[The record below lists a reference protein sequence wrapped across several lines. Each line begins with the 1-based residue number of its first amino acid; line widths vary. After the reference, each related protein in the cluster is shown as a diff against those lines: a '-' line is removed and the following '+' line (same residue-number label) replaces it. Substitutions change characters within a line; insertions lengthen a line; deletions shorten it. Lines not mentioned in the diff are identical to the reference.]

1 MTPGLLEQHH
11 QQQSHQIS
19 PLGHT
24 SSAMADNN
32 ESFDYHVAASTSKQ
46 KMDIADVEAKFKD
59 VPDKYLMIIAHFLV
73 GAINDTEAMDRLNG
87 PILKASIANF
97 YWIFLIQ
104 YAILAMLGIVM
115 NVAIIAYIVY
125 HRLYRDV
132 THAFIINLA
141 FCHFV
146 QCAIVLPI
154 SLMVMLIQNWIFGQ
168 FLCFFLPMLQDIP
181 LHVAMITHILI
192 AWDRMR
198 WLGNPLK
205 GRFPAFVCCCAT
217 WLTGMVIA
225 LPYPIYTI
233 YVEIGEFSP
242 RLHGVGLCVVN
253 LMDDMHEYVRGLFF
267 LMYCAPT
274 VLLSYLYI
282 RTSQEL
288 RPPEE
293 PLAVML
299 YEHRADIR
307 MRQRNSSASS
317 VERSYSGAT
326 TATIGGGGGGGLNGN
341 SHHSTVYSGP
351 YSTGTATRSY
361 DLYSAEWD
369 VNREKRNQRNFGSM
383 AAAQVVCLCPLMI
396 LRFARLS
403 MEETYENQKHFDFT
417 YLMFVWIAF
426 LPTVI
431 FPCIYASQILPRE
444 EQERLRGYFRLS
456 TKRLPNKSIAK
467 RSNGCIE
474 ANGSGRG
481 GGGGRNGRGG
491 NSNGIGGRYS
501 DANTPSSRDNSIE
514 KDENTNTTQGTTS
527 IILNGEPYVGGLCGT
542 GSPGQTVM
550 GSAAGETMISQK
562 PENTKPSANGK
573 YQHQNSLNKEQ
584 SAAPP
589 LTARIPPPRQRNKE
603 GKSLKH
609 SDGTLSNDSST
620 AVHDS
625 KKYKRTKDHSSDVR
639 INVISDGKAKS
650 SANTNGSSRRGGS
663 ITSGTGSGGPTGLA
677 GQRKLTLESLDNRS
691 CSNMTASTYCN
702 GNSSLG
708 DDGDVSNFG
717 DGEDSSIVSGM
728 ILHGSSNGSSNALP
742 PYYEKKPSGMS
753 LYSSSIGGNGG
764 GMRTRD
770 MSFDDG
776 SSTFSRIDSSSTLAR
791 EMEIIDILERE
802 RSSIDMQELLQ
813 RDGHNESQKR
823 RDGER
828 RRLPDIGKI
837 CVRSPK
843 LKRDPYSYEKSNNTS
858 ITSLSAK
865 VPTSTD
871 PLRTNDAYSLSSSI
885 NEDDED
891 NSHILPY
898 DEENL
903 RSTKSSQRCSIDE
916 EVPSDFF
923 DGYAPGDTTAILPS
937 SAPAVSG
944 AVQYQYSRRLSRKS
958 SSHHNPGSAS
968 SHRMSKRDSFNSL
981 HSNDLI
987 AGAFGELDPT
997 QPLTKMSVIENRMV
1011 RRSGSSGRTSSF
1023 SSSARSSMKSR
1034 DYGHGSAHSTH
1045 PELDFR
1051 ENFLADL

>member
-1 MTPGLLEQHH
+1 MTPALFDEQVAVAAAAAM
-11 QQQSHQIS
+11 S
-19 PLGHT
+19 LT
-24 SSAMADNN
+24 TTTTTASSIDDN
-32 ESFDYHVAASTSKQ
+32 ESFDYHVAASTGNQ
-46 KMDIADVEAKFKD
+46 KMNMADVEAKYKD
-59 VPDKYLMIIAHFLV
+59 VPDRYLLLIAHFLA
-73 GAINDTEAMDRLNG
+73 GHINDTDAMDRFNG
-87 PILKASIANF
+87 PILKASIKNV

-125 HRLYRDV
+125 HRLYQDV

-146 QCAIVLPI
+146 QCAVVLPI

-233 YVEIGEFSP
+233 YVEIGEFLP
-242 RLHGVGLCVVN
+242 RLHGMGLCVVN

-267 LMYCAPT
+267 MMYCAPT

-326 TATIGGGGGGGLNGN
+326 TATIGGGGGGGSGLNGN
-341 SHHSTVYSGP
+341 SHHSTVFTGP

-431 FPCIYASQILPRE
+431 FPCIYATQILPRD

-456 TKRLPNKSIAK
+456 SKR
-467 RSNGCIE
+467 R
-474 ANGSGRG
+474 GSGAT
-481 GGGGRNGRGG
+481 GGRCSDG
-491 NSNGIGGRYS
+491 NI
-501 DANTPSSRDNSIE
+501 PSSRENSIE
-514 KDENTNTTQGTTS
+514 KDENTNTTQATTS
-527 IILNGEPYVGGLCGT
+527 IILNGDGYMSGLCGGT
-542 GSPGQTVM
+542 AGPAGAIIGPG
-550 GSAAGETMISQK
+550 AGGGANEAMTTQK
-562 PENTKPSANGK
+562 HDSSRNVATGK
-573 YQHQNSLNKEQ
+573 YQHQNSLTKE
-584 SAAPP
+584 P
-589 LTARIPPPRQRNKE
+589 TARTAPPRQFSKE
-603 GKSLKH
+603 GKSLKRSEGPFTNGSVH
-609 SDGTLSNDSST
+609 GDGG
-620 AVHDS
+620 
-625 KKYKRTKDHSSDVR
+625 KKYKRSKETGMMAVGNSDVR
-639 INVISDGKAKS
+639 INIISDGKTKSSTAAATTARRGGAGGGGGGGGSLS
-650 SANTNGSSRRGGS
+650 SANGSAVVGGL
-663 ITSGTGSGGPTGLA
+663 GGQ
-677 GQRKLTLESLDNRS
+677 QRKLTLESLDNRS
-691 CSNMTASTYCN
+691 ASNITASTYCN
-702 GNSSLG
+702 GSSSLA

-728 ILHGSSNGSSNALP
+728 IVQGCSNGSSNGLP

-753 LYSSSIGGNGG
+753 LYSSTT
-764 GMRTRD
+764 RTRD
-770 MSFDDG
+770 MSFDDC
-776 SSTFSRIDSSSTLAR
+776 SSTFSRLDSSSTLAR
-791 EMEIIDILERE
+791 EMEILDRLERE
-802 RSSIDMQELLQ
+802 RSNMDMQELLR
-813 RDGHNESQKR
+813 RDNNSDLQKR

-828 RRLPDIGKI
+828 RRLPDIDKI
-837 CVRSPK
+837 CLRSPK
-843 LKRDPYSYEKSNNTS
+843 GKRDSYSYEKSNNTS

-871 PLRTNDAYSLSSSI
+871 PLNSSDAYSI
-885 NEDDED
+885 NDGEGD
-891 NSHILPY
+891 HILPY
-898 DEENL
+898 DDENL

-923 DGYAPGDTTAILPS
+923 DPYTPGDTTAILPA

-944 AVQYQYSRRLSRKS
+944 SGQYQYSRRLSRKS
-958 SSHHNPGSAS
+958 SSHHNPGVAS

-1011 RRSGSSGRTSSF
+1011 RRSGSGRTSSF

-1034 DYGHGSAHSTH
+1034 DYSHSSAHSTH

>member
-1 MTPGLLEQHH
+1 MTSTLDVPEP
-11 QQQSHQIS
+11 S
-19 PLGHT
+19 PLSLPSLNDDKDFH
-24 SSAMADNN
+24 M
-32 ESFDYHVAASTSKQ
+32 AASTS
-46 KMDIADVEAKFKD
+46 ADENNQNMNMADKD
-59 VPDKYLMIIAHFLV
+59 GPDKYLLIIAQYLDGH
-73 GAINDTEAMDRLNG
+73 INDTDAIDRYNG
-87 PILKASIANF
+87 PVLIASIKNV

-104 YAILAMLGIVM
+104 YAMLAMMGILM
-115 NVAIIAYIVY
+115 NVTIIAYIMY
-125 HRLYRDV
+125 HRLYKDV
-132 THAFIINLA
+132 THAFIVNLA
-141 FCHFV
+141 FCHFI
-146 QCAIVLPI
+146 QCAVVLPI

-198 WLGNPLK
+198 WLGDPLK

-233 YVEIGEFSP
+233 YVEIGDFIP
-242 RLHGVGLCVVN
+242 RLGGMGLCVVN
-253 LMDDMHEYVRGLFF
+253 LMDDMHEYVRGLFL

-274 VLLSYLYI
+274 VLLAYLYI

-299 YEHRADIR
+299 YEHRVDIR

-317 VERSYSGAT
+317 VDRSYSGAT
-326 TATIGGGGGGGLNGN
+326 TATIGGAGGGGGGSVLN
-341 SHHSTVYSGP
+341 SHSTCMAP

-403 MEETYENQKHFDFT
+403 IEETYENQRHFDFT

-456 TKRLPNKSIAK
+456 SKRLSNKSNMK
-467 RSNGCIE
+467 HTKGC
-474 ANGSGRG
+474 NDGRRG
-481 GGGGRNGRGG
+481 GAGTGG
-491 NSNGIGGRYS
+491 I
-501 DANTPSSRDNSIE
+501 DTPSSREDSIE
-514 KDENTNTTQGTTS
+514 KDENTNTTQATS
-527 IILNGEPYVGGLCGT
+527 IILNGDGYMSGSGGGGAGTDIAGGVGSDT
-542 GSPGQTVM
+542 M
-550 GSAAGETMISQK
+550 AARV
-562 PENTKPSANGK
+562 ENNKHGK
-573 YQHQNSLNKEQ
+573 YQHHSMCKEGG
-584 SAAPP
+584 SGGV
-589 LTARIPPPRQRNKE
+589 ARVPPPRH
-603 GKSLKH
+603 GK
-609 SDGTLSNDSST
+609 DGGKMSKRNDSVTSVT
-620 AVHDS
+620 NDNVHDA
-625 KKYKRTKDHSSDVR
+625 KKYKRNKNSTGSLGGGPGGGGGAGGTNSKPTQHQSDVR
-639 INVISDGKAKS
+639 INIISDGKTKS
-650 SANTNGSSRRGGS
+650 SAQRRMHSVDTAIGRPSCLGG
-663 ITSGTGSGGPTGLA
+663 

-691 CSNMTASTYCN
+691 CSNLTSSTYCN
-702 GNSSLG
+702 GNSSLL
-708 DDGDVSNFG
+708 DDGDISNFG

-728 ILHGSSNGSSNALP
+728 IVQASSNGSSTGLP
-742 PYYEKKPSGMS
+742 PYYEKKPNGMS
-753 LYSSSIGGNGG
+753 LYSSG

-770 MSFDDG
+770 MSFDEC
-776 SSTFSRIDSSSTLAR
+776 SSFSRMDSSSTLAR
-791 EMEIIDILERE
+791 EMEIMDLLERE
-802 RSSIDMQELLQ
+802 RSSLDMQELLQ
-813 RDGHNESQKR
+813 REKHNESMKR

-828 RRLPDIGKI
+828 RRLPDIEKI
-837 CVRSPK
+837 CQKSPK
-843 LKRDPYSYEKSNNTS
+843 PKMDPYSYEISNNTS

-871 PLRTNDAYSLSSSI
+871 PLRTTDTYSLNSHL
-885 NEDDED
+885 NEDDA
-891 NSHILPY
+891 SLSLPY
-898 DEENL
+898 DKEPIHSSKSPQ
-903 RSTKSSQRCSIDE
+903 RSSIDE

-923 DGYAPGDTTAILPS
+923 DSYTPGDTTAILPS
-937 SAPAVSG
+937 SAPAVSS
-944 AVQYQYSRRLSRKS
+944 AVQYQYSRRLSRKTS
-958 SSHHNPGSAS
+958 AHHNPGSTNS
-968 SHRMSKRDSFNSL
+968 HHHHNHRMSKRDSFNSL
-981 HSNDLI
+981 NSNDLI

-997 QPLTKMSVIENRMV
+997 QPLTKMSVIENRVV
-1011 RRSGSSGRTSSF
+1011 RRSGSGRTSSF

-1034 DYGHGSAHSTH
+1034 DYGHSSTHSAH